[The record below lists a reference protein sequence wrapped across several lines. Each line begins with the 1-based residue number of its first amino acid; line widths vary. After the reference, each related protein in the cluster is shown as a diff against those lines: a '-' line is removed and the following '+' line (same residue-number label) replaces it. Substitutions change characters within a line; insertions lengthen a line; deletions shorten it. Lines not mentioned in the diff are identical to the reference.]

1 MCSFFSILDYILLQ
15 KASEHLEHGTMSK
28 RNILGLSLIIIS
40 LICLYP
46 GLTLPILNI
55 KIGASIPLL
64 GEIELYDRTQ
74 SVVSGIR
81 LLYENDNAFVA
92 TMILIFSVVVP
103 VLKAV
108 ILCLVLALKKWKYRL
123 NAYNFVALIGKWSM
137 ADVFVVAT
145 FLAYLGTASDEGI
158 NSEIM
163 VGLYYFA
170 AYCIISLIAIQ
181 VIKVDDLKER
191 GAGFLT

>member
-1 MCSFFSILDYILLQ
+1 
-15 KASEHLEHGTMSK
+15 MSK
-28 RNILGLSLIIIS
+28 RNIVGLALIVIS

-55 KIGASIPLL
+55 SIGASIPLL

-81 LLYENDNAFVA
+81 LLYDFDNGFVA

-108 ILCLVLALKKWKYRL
+108 ILFVVLAFRNWKYRI
-123 NAYNFVALIGKWSM
+123 NAYNFVAIIGKWSM

-145 FLAYLGTASDEGI
+145 FLAYLGTTSDEGI
-158 NSEIM
+158 NSEVM
-163 VGLYYFA
+163 EGLYYFT
-170 AYCIISLIAIQ
+170 AYCIISLLAIQ
-181 VIKVDDLKER
+181 VIKVDDIQQQGGK
-191 GAGFLT
+191 FIT

>member
-1 MCSFFSILDYILLQ
+1 
-15 KASEHLEHGTMSK
+15 MSK
-28 RNILGLSLIIIS
+28 RNITGLSLIIIS

-55 KIGASIPLL
+55 EIAASIPLL
-64 GEIELYDRTQ
+64 GEISLYDRTQ

-81 LLYENDNAFVA
+81 LLYDYDNFFVA

-103 VLKAV
+103 VLKA
-108 ILCLVLALKKWKYRL
+108 LVLFAVLAFKNWKYRVK
-123 NAYNFVALIGKWSM
+123 AYNFVAVIGKWSM

-145 FLAYLGTASDEGI
+145 FLAYLGTTSDEGI

-163 VGLYYFA
+163 EGLYYFT
-170 AYCIISLIAIQ
+170 AYCIISLLAIQ
-181 VIKVDDLKER
+181 VIKVDDIQKQ
-191 GAGFLT
+191 GGQFIS

>member
-1 MCSFFSILDYILLQ
+1 M
-15 KASEHLEHGTMSK
+15 TK
-28 RNILGLSLIIIS
+28 RNIVGLSLIVLS

-55 KIGASIPLL
+55 KVGASIPLL
-64 GEIELYDRTQ
+64 GEIELYNRTQ
-74 SVVSGIR
+74 SVVTGIE
-81 LLYENDNAFVA
+81 LLYDNDNAFVA

-108 ILCLVLALKKWKYRL
+108 ILFIVLAFKNWKFRL

-145 FLAYLGTASDEGI
+145 FLAYLGTSSDEGI
-158 NSEIM
+158 NSQVME
-163 VGLYYFA
+163 GLYYFT
-170 AYCIISLIAIQ
+170 AYCIISLLAIQ
-181 VIKVDDLKER
+181 VIDVKDIKAQ
-191 GAGFLT
+191 GGNFIS

>member
-1 MCSFFSILDYILLQ
+1 
-15 KASEHLEHGTMSK
+15 MSK
-28 RNILGLSLIIIS
+28 RNITGLILIVIS

-74 SVVSGIR
+74 SVISGIR
-81 LLYENDNAFVA
+81 LLYDSNNAFVA

-103 VLKAV
+103 VLKAL
-108 ILCLVLALKKWKYRL
+108 ILFAVLAFKNWKQRVR
-123 NAYNFVALIGKWSM
+123 AYNFVAVIGKWSM

-145 FLAYLGTASDEGI
+145 FLAYLGTSSDEGI
-158 NSEIM
+158 NSEVM
-163 VGLYYFA
+163 EGLYYFA
-170 AYCIISLIAIQ
+170 AYCIISLLAIQ
-181 VIKVDDLKER
+181 IIKVDDIKEQ
-191 GAGFLT
+191 GGQFIS